1 LREKVRKNAGLNR
14 TDSQAP
20 CADYLM
26 SFEKVLLIE
35 DEAVVRNML
44 TEVFIRRK
52 CAVTPASTLAEA
64 QAMIA
69 RESFDLIL
77 LDIRLPDGDGQKF
90 LEHLTMLPERPLVV
104 VITGYGSIESAVAC
118 MRAGAFDYVMKPF
131 SPSQID
137 VILKKAQAYHQL
149 LQVNRLLSDP
159 GDEGDGALVGK
170 GPAMARLRQLI
181 DRVAPTD
188 ATVFISGESGTGKEM
203 IAREIYRR
211 SPRRQHPFIKVNCA
225 SISETL
231 IESEFFGHERGAFT
245 GATER
250 REGRFELAHN
260 GTLLLDEVSEISG
273 GLQAKLLRV
282 LQEREF
288 ERVGGNRTIKVN
300 VRILATSN
308 RDLLKNVDEGNFRQ
322 DLYYRLNVFP
332 VIVPPLR
339 ERTEDILM
347 LAEHFLRRF
356 ARKHGIKVTGYAE
369 SAKQAMLQYRWPGNV
384 RELQNVIERAV
395 ILSEDLRP
403 VTAAALGLPIPPG
416 VVDIEPD
423 FPAVE
428 DAEPVMPTI
437 APPAGL
443 GGPSVTSA
451 GGGVLSIAVLEKEA
465 IRAALLQTAG
475 NRTQAATL
483 LGISIRTLRNKLQEY
498 REAGEPIDLPG
509 GED

>member
-1 LREKVRKNAGLNR
+1 
-14 TDSQAP
+14 
-20 CADYLM
+20 M

-44 TEVFIRRK
+44 QETFLRRK
-52 CAVTPASTLAEA
+52 CSVNTAASLADA
-64 QAMIA
+64 ASAIA
-69 RESFDLIL
+69 RESYDLVM
-77 LDIRLPDGDGQKF
+77 LDIRLPDGDGQSF
-90 LEHLTMLPERPLVV
+90 LEQLAALPERPLVI

-137 VILKKAQAYHQL
+137 VILKKAQSFRQL

-159 GDEGDGALVGK
+159 GDDGDGLVGRS
-170 GPAMARLRQLI
+170 PAMSRLRQLI
-181 DRVAPTD
+181 ERVAPTD
-188 ATVFISGESGTGKEM
+188 ATVFVSGESGTGKEM

-273 GLQAKLLRV
+273 PLQAKLLRV

-308 RDLLKNVDEGNFRQ
+308 RDLLRNVEEGNFRH

-339 ERTEDILM
+339 ERPEDILL
-347 LAEHFLRRF
+347 LADHFLRRF

-369 SAKQAMLQYRWPGNV
+369 SARRAMMAYRWPGNV
-384 RELQNVIERAV
+384 RELQNVVERAV
-395 ILSEDLRP
+395 ILSESGRQ
-403 VTAAALGLPIPPG
+403 VTAVALGLPVPDGPVDLPADIP
-416 VVDIEPD
+416 VDEEAPNV
-423 FPAVE
+423 F
-428 DAEPVMPTI
+428 EPVGTAQSRSAAAR
-437 APPAGL
+437 APEPVGV
-443 GGPSVTSA
+443 GVTDST
-451 GGGVLSIAVLEKEA
+451 GGVLSIAALEKQA
-465 IRAALLQTAG
+465 IRAALAQTEG

-498 REAGEPIDLPG
+498 REAGDPIDVASV
-509 GED
+509 DDKD